1 MEFAKPFRFL
11 RQSAAG
17 FQSYAQ
23 ALEGTA
29 SQPNGTVDYTYGRST
44 NFALDLGG
52 IVEFYPS
59 ERGTLR
65 IEAGDSHTFFS
76 AHTVNVNGTSL
87 RYDLGMHHTIQ
98 LVFGYGWRF

>member
-1 MEFAKPFRFL
+1 LVRC
-11 RQSAAG
+11 SAR
-17 FQSYAQ
+17 Q
-23 ALEGTA
+23 ALESIA
-29 SQPNGTVDYTYGRST
+29 AQPSGAVDYSYGRST

-65 IEAGDSHTFFS
+65 IEAGDSHPFFS
-76 AHTVNVNGTSL
+76 PHMVNTNGAAL